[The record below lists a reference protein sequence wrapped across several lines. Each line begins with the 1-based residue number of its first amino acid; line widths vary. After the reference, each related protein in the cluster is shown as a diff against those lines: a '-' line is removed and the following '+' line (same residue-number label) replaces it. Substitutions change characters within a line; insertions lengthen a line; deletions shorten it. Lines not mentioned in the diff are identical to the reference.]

1 MTGRA
6 NGIDPRKVSKSHYSP
21 VVPTPIQSES
31 DEEMID
37 HTNNPTVRW
46 PVNVF
51 RQPPFVDFNS
61 HEEDLSHLKDIQVI
75 IPGPITR
82 AGRITTRKIP
92 IGSKVD
98 GTQTWRRR
106 AEPAEIPSPSNLNQK
121 LAKSMRTQK
130 EGAG

>member
-1 MTGRA
+1 M
-6 NGIDPRKVSKSHYSP
+6 DL
-21 VVPTPIQSES
+21 
-31 DEEMID
+31 
-37 HTNNPTVRW
+37 
-46 PVNVF
+46 
-51 RQPPFVDFNS
+51 NS
-61 HEEDLSHLKDIQVI
+61 HKEDLSHLKDSQVT
-75 IPGPITR
+75 IPRPITR

-106 AEPAEIPSPSNLNQK
+106 AESAEIPSPSKLNQK